1 MNYTRRQILMGLAG
15 LAGTTLVVPKMVESG
30 PSVPD
35 MERPFDPEQRQIL
48 AAAVDRLL
56 PGAVEAG
63 VPEYLDFWLVEK
75 PFRLIR
81 SYLAQGAGHLDG
93 VAREKYGKPFV
104 GSLGDEQDAILMEFA
119 TGKFKTGKFN
129 GSVFCQQLM
138 ELTLEG
144 YLSDPRYGG
153 NRNRA
158 GWEFIGIPDGLRSCW
173 WNPHGVQMILSP
185 DQGFHD

>member
-1 MNYTRRQILMGLAG
+1 MIYTRRQILMGLAG
-15 LAGTTLVVPKMVESG
+15 LAGTSLVVPKIVECVH
-30 PSVPD
+30 SVPD
-35 MERPFDPEQRQIL
+35 PERSFEPEQRQIL

-63 VPEYLDFWLVEK
+63 VPEYLDYWLAEK

-81 SYLAQGAGHLDG
+81 AYLAEGAGHLDAI
-93 VAREKYGKPFV
+93 ARQRHRKPFV
-104 GSLGDEQDAILMEFA
+104 GCAAEAQDAILTEFA
-119 TGKFKTGKFN
+119 AGRFKVGKFN
-129 GSVFCQQLM
+129 GSVFFQQLM

-173 WNPHGVQMILSP
+173 WNPHGVQMVLCP